1 MIFSDFILFYF
12 LPACRVSFSLAQRPL
27 FLWSSPLMLQNLH
40 YHRPWKQP
48 PSMLYIDYIHV
59 ILLPKLYIIPT
70 TDVQLAIIL
79 KRSCQKKERNFINI
93 CWNCW
98 ELNSQLIKNFFIV
111 PTIGLLLE
119 ITAQRCTLHT
129 FSSTVEIFENS
140 FPSYRTLFS
149 RIHKYLAKKY
159 P

>member
-1 MIFSDFILFYF
+1 MLGFLF
-12 LPACRVSFSLAQRPL
+12 
-27 FLWSSPLMLQNLH
+27 SSPAPIVSLILTIAAPEFALSQALETTTFHAVHRLH
-40 YHRPWKQP
+40 SCNFVAK
-48 PSMLYIDYIHV
+48 V
-59 ILLPKLYIIPT
+59 YIIPT
-70 TDVQLAIIL
+70 TDVQLATIL

-140 FPSYRTLFS
+140 FGSYRTLFS